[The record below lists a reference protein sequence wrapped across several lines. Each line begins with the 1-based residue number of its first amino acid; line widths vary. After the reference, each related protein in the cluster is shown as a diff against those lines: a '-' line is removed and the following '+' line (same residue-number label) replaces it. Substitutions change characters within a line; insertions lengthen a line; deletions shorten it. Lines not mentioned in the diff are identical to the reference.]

1 MPSAKRRFKEER
13 FESIMKRFKRAVE
26 KDNTIQEY
34 RRREFY
40 EKPSIVRKKAKA
52 AARKRHLRTLEEE
65 TDLRSRNP
73 SIKSKANKEK
83 EEKFYN

>member
-34 RRREFY
+34 RRREFF
-40 EKPSIVRKKAKA
+40 EKPSITRKKAKA
-52 AARKRHLRTLEEE
+52 AARKRHLRTLEESE
-65 TDLRSRNP
+65 DIRSRNP
-73 SIKSKANKEK
+73 SIRAKAAKEKK
-83 EEKFYN
+83 EEKRH